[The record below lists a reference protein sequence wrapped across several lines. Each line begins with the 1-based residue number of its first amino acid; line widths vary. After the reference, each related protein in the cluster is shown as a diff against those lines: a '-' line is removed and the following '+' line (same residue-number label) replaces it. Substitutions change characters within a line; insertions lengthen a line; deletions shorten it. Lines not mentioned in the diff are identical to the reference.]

1 MILKNSPKSFVAM
14 GLLYGAVMG
23 AVFYLQN
30 HNLTLGLAMG
40 IFVGVLFGGIM
51 FAVNGRAE
59 KRGLALAEQIEP
71 LRGLI
76 CHGAASYR
84 KSAINAVGG
93 WLMLTTVALEFY
105 PHKMNVGGNSIP
117 IMIRDIHQ
125 VQVSGNILTVKTIS
139 QEHRYQVVQ
148 AGVWKELIDLAVK
161 TVQGR

>member
-1 MILKNSPKSFVAM
+1 MILKNSPKSFAAM
-14 GLLYGAVMG
+14 GLFYGTIMG

-30 HNLTLGLAMG
+30 HNLILSLAMAV
-40 IFVGVLFGGIM
+40 FAGVLFGVIM
-51 FAVNGRAE
+51 FAVNRRAE

-76 CHGAASYR
+76 CHGAATYR
-84 KSAINAVGG
+84 KSAINTVGG

-105 PHKMNVGGNSIP
+105 PNKMNVGGKSVP